1 MARFADLTLTNR
13 VKLTLLFVAVAAA
26 LAAPYVLEPYT
37 VSILT
42 LALIFGLFAMSIDL
56 MGGYGGL
63 VSLGHG
69 GILATGAYGVGYV
82 ASRLGGSPWQQIV
95 VGLVA
100 GLVVTA
106 VFALMAMR
114 VSEVYFL
121 MVTLAQGMIVW
132 GLATRST
139 ALGAENGLRGV
150 DRPEA
155 IAAYWKFYYVCLL
168 VILICSAV
176 MWVVVRS
183 PFGLSLKGLKDSPER
198 LQMLGYSPPL
208 TRFYIFMLAGF
219 FGTVSGILYAYYNE
233 FVSPS
238 TAAFLTSGRGVLMAI
253 LGGIGTLVGPLV
265 GAFVIVFVENVLS
278 TYIARWPTLL
288 GLLFI
293 LVIMFARRGLLG
305 ALANAWYRRVPDR
318 DSRPPAA
325 GPEVLTEDEAGQ
337 PERDPS
343 QPSFETPTE
352 KITDETGRVP

>member
-1 MARFADLTLTNR
+1 MSHLTELTLTNR
-13 VKLTLLFVAVAAA
+13 VKLVLLVVALVVGV
-26 LAAPYVLEPYT
+26 AAPYVLEPYT
-37 VSILT
+37 VSVLT
-42 LALIFGLFAMSIDL
+42 LVMIFGLFAMSIDL

-69 GILATGAYGVGYV
+69 GLLATGAYGVAYV
-82 ASRLGGSPWQQIV
+82 AARLGGSIPQQIV
-95 VGLVA
+95 TGLVA
-100 GLVVTA
+100 GLVVSA
-106 VFALMAMR
+106 IFALMAMR

-150 DRPEA
+150 NRPEA
-155 IAAYWKFYYVCLL
+155 VAAYWKYYYLCLAVLL
-168 VILICSAV
+168 VCGAL
-176 MWVVVRS
+176 MWVIVHS

-198 LQMLGYSPPL
+198 LQMLGYSPTL

-219 FGTVSGILYAYYNE
+219 FGTISGILYAYYNQ

-265 GAFVIVFVENVLS
+265 GAFVIVFVENILS
-278 TYIARWPTLL
+278 TYVARWPTVL

-305 ALANAWYRRVPDR
+305 AIASAWYRRVSDQSSRAPSAGADVLLEGEATQPDR
-318 DSRPPAA
+318 DSS
-325 GPEVLTEDEAGQ
+325 EATH
-337 PERDPS
+337 
-343 QPSFETPTE
+343 ETPTE
-352 KITDETGRVP
+352 KITD